1 MRLIL
6 VFLTILSLN
15 ASAQVRPFQTTR
27 LVSTSGAGVGSVL
40 VNESAILNPASLAF
54 FSGTYVSY
62 QNTRSELRSENPQR
76 EVQGQSFSRSNRNE
90 GYFIFDNS
98 TPVKGGFSY
107 QYQNENGIQRRRT
120 TATLAAALGTS
131 LTAGL
136 LYKYT
141 EDTGPIG
148 STKRHRVAHPLT
160 LGLTWIAMPKLTL
173 GVIWSDPGQA
183 VPGESEAVLGSQFSI
198 TERLIVMFDAGSDPT
213 RRYSDTMAWKGAV
226 QYNPLGDLFLRLSR
240 FSDKAQNLEG
250 EAWGVSWTGPKLG
263 LDFAVKTSH
272 QLEDKSSFLFRREKM
287 NEYSFAANL
296 RF

>member
-15 ASAQVRPFQTTR
+15 ASAQVRTFQTTR